1 METGNS
7 TIMNKQR
14 IVPQIMLLFS
24 IFAQVNEAR
33 LAPRT
38 ISGHRKNF
46 STFVGF
52 ASKSFFQEI
61 VEFLVKDLKSKHLS
75 WIILKNWLLRAFS
88 SI

>member
-1 METGNS
+1 MGTGNS
-7 TIMNKQR
+7 TIMNQQR

-24 IFAQVNEAR
+24 IFAPVNEAR

-52 ASKSFFQEI
+52 AARSFFQEM
-61 VEFLVKDLKSKHLS
+61 VEFLVKDLKQQTSFLDNS
-75 WIILKNWLLRAFS
+75 EELPS
-88 SI
+88 